1 MVNKESKCP
10 FHNSVAEEF
19 NPFDLSNPFPF
30 YKKARE
36 EAPIFY
42 REDLDYW
49 VVTRYD
55 DVKSIFEN
63 WKVFTS
69 QNAQKPVKQ
78 ISPIAK
84 KILEDSGMLGLSGLS
99 ARIPPDHTRIRRI
112 VNQAFGLPRF
122 KKLEPRIRALAI
134 KMIEAFRQK
143 GKVDFIK
150 ELAYDLPAF
159 VIFMLLGVPDEDVV
173 KVKDWAA
180 SRLMLTWGDL
190 DEDGQIYHA
199 ENLVR
204 YWDYCQNL
212 VKLRHENQTD
222 DLPGDLVGFQKE
234 GQEISDR
241 EIAAI
246 CYSQLFAGHETTTS
260 LMGNGVRELLTHRKS
275 WEQICE
281 NEKLIPKAINEI
293 LRYNPSIVSW
303 RRKALEATVVGG
315 VEIPENANVLLVM
328 ASGNRDESEF
338 ENGEDF
344 DITRKNARKHLSF
357 GYGIHFCLGAALAQL
372 EFKIVLQELTKRIP
386 NLQLTPNQVYE
397 FPTNTSFR
405 APAGLMLEWEV
416 NE

>member
-1 MVNKESKCP
+1 M
-10 FHNSVAEEF
+10 
-19 NPFDLSNPFPF
+19 SNPFPF

-42 REDLDYW
+42 REDLNYW
-49 VVTRYD
+49 VVTRHD
-55 DVKSIFEN
+55 DVKAIFEN

-78 ISPIAK
+78 IAASAK

-112 VNQAFGLPRF
+112 VSQAFGLPRF

-134 KMIEAFRQK
+134 KMIEDFK
-143 GKVDFIK
+143 GEGKVDFIK
-150 ELAYDLPAF
+150 GLAYDLPAY
-159 VIFMLLGVPDEDVV
+159 VIFMLLGVPDEDVA

-190 DEDGQIYHA
+190 DEAGQIYHA

-204 YWDYCQNL
+204 YWNYCQNL
-212 VKLRHENQTD
+212 VKQRHENQTD

-234 GQEISDR
+234 GEEITDK

-260 LMGNGVRELLTHRKS
+260 LMGNGVRELLTHRDS
-275 WEQICE
+275 WEQLCE
-281 NEKLIPKAINEI
+281 NEKMIPKAINEI
-293 LRYNPSIVSW
+293 LRYNPSIVTW
-303 RRKALEATVVGG
+303 RRKALEATVVGE
-315 VEIPENANVLLVM
+315 VEIPKDANVLVIM
-328 ASGNRDESEF
+328 GSANRDESEF
-338 ENGEDF
+338 PDGETF

-357 GYGIHFCLGAALAQL
+357 GFGIHFCLGAALAQL
-372 EFKIVLQELTKRIP
+372 EFKIVLQELTRRIP
-386 NLQLTPNQVYE
+386 NLQLTPNQVFE
-397 FPTNTSFR
+397 FPDNTSFR

-416 NE
+416 S